1 MKNENKKVLPGK
13 VFKKVECYSTNVG
26 EMSAELR
33 QVLID
38 PATDDFKEIP
48 LPVAIKGIQA
58 AYDQL
63 RETIL
68 ECEGT
73 EFVLP
78 LPGGTPGV
86 VLELLLASL
95 GLDLNKPVVI
105 DSQTSN

>member
-1 MKNENKKVLPGK
+1 MTNNKVLPGK

-33 QVLID
+33 KVLID
-38 PATDDFKEIP
+38 PTTDEFKNIP
-48 LPVAIKGIQA
+48 FPVAIKAIQA

-73 EFVLP
+73 QLQLP
-78 LPGGTPGV
+78 IPAGTPGV
-86 VLELLLASL
+86 VLELLLSSL
-95 GLDLNKPVVI
+95 GLDLDAPIKI
-105 DSQTSN
+105 DSQTSSK